1 MKGAGPRSAPFIVPV
16 RLLCHG
22 RQSEDLPEVTQIALV
37 LAHALLGRVGDL
49 GDGLPIGL
57 DHLHDDVER
66 LRPPVVHQVRADAE
80 GDLDPAVEALVELY
94 LAFGT
99 VRLSLKMRDF
109 VLGSQRL
116 AFQCTIMR
124 SPQTK
129 GSPESCLTPSKSL
142 QKNMSK
148 SRRKGSIP

>member
-94 LAFGT
+94 GLRDRQA
-99 VRLSLKMRDF
+99 VAEDEDF

-116 AFQCTIMR
+116 ALPVAR
-124 SPQTK
+124 SCARPRRRDR
-129 GSPESCLTPSKSL
+129 PS
-142 QKNMSK
+142 
-148 SRRKGSIP
+148 RA

>member
-94 LAFGT
+94 GL
-99 VRLSLKMRDF
+99 RDRQA
-109 VLGSQRL
+109 V
-116 AFQCTIMR
+116 AEDE
-124 SPQTK
+124 